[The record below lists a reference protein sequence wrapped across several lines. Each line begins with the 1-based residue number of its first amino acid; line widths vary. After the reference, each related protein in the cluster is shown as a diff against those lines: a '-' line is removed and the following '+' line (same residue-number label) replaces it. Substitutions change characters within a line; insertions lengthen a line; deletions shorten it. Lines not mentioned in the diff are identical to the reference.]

1 MTSQTQSKERE
12 RDFLETSVVS
22 QKRIAYMTLNGSW
35 LFHSWE
41 NRCASTFI
49 TDCLMTEL
57 LTINLLNM

>member
-22 QKRIAYMTLNGSW
+22 QKRIAYMTLNGGW

-41 NRCASTFI
+41 
-49 TDCLMTEL
+49 
-57 LTINLLNM
+57 